1 MRPPNAKKAPRP
13 AAARS
18 SRCSR
23 RTAAGRGA
31 GRAESSRYAA
41 VQQHRWARGAA
52 GGGGGAAAAA
62 AADTGDARQRG
73 NGGQARP
80 ARSGCACRHLARRE
94 EGSKVRCHARWQVPG
109 SICVWQ
115 IYGST
120 CRNETRAT
128 STRRARL
135 RTSGWHAPRAPV
147 AMPAWCPCSTLLRAR
162 RRARP
167 PRPPAGW
174 CDCPVILVRPASVS
188 APTELATKS
197 LQYRSSVS
205 PADTSAARG
214 RSRRNFWSLSSRL
227 RGCLAS
233 R

>member
-1 MRPPNAKKAPRP
+1 MLEADRGG
-13 AAARS
+13 
-18 SRCSR
+18 
-23 RTAAGRGA
+23 AGGGA
-31 GRAESSRYAA
+31 GRSHPVMQRCSSTGGRAGRLEEEQQQQQQQQQTREMLASAA
-41 VQQHRWARGAA
+41 MVGRLGLRAVVAPAA
-52 GGGGGAAAAA
+52 TWHAAK
-62 AADTGDARQRG
+62 R
-73 NGGQARP
+73 
-80 ARSGCACRHLARRE
+80 
-94 EGSKVRCHARWQVPG
+94 GSKVRCHARWQVPG
-109 SICVWQ
+109 SICVWK

>member
-1 MRPPNAKKAPRP
+1 MLRGAGAWPARAAAPAMTWST
-13 AAARS
+13 AAAR
-18 SRCSR
+18 
-23 RTAAGRGA
+23 
-31 GRAESSRYAA
+31 
-41 VQQHRWARGAA
+41 
-52 GGGGGAAAAA
+52 
-62 AADTGDARQRG
+62 DARTSICAYQQTREMLASAAMVG
-73 NGGQARP
+73 RLGLRAVVAP
-80 ARSGCACRHLARRE
+80 AATWHAAKR
-94 EGSKVRCHARWQVPG
+94 GSKVRCHARWQVPG

-205 PADTSAARG
+205 PAECWEPSCSVT
-214 RSRRNFWSLSSRL
+214 
-227 RGCLAS
+227 
-233 R
+233 

>member
-1 MRPPNAKKAPRP
+1 MQRCSSTGGRAGRLEEEEEEQQQQQQQQTREMLASAGMVGRLGLRAVVAP
-13 AAARS
+13 AA
-18 SRCSR
+18 
-23 RTAAGRGA
+23 TWHAAKR
-31 GRAESSRYAA
+31 
-41 VQQHRWARGAA
+41 
-52 GGGGGAAAAA
+52 
-62 AADTGDARQRG
+62 
-73 NGGQARP
+73 
-80 ARSGCACRHLARRE
+80 
-94 EGSKVRCHARWQVPG
+94 GSKVRCHARWQVPG

-120 CRNETRAT
+120 CMNETRAT

-205 PADTSAARG
+205 PADTSAACG